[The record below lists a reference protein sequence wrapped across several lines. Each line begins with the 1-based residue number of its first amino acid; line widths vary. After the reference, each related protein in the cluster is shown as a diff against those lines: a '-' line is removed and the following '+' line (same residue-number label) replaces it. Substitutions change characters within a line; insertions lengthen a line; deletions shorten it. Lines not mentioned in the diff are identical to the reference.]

1 MKTVAQKRASADSR
15 LQFMKKFHLK
25 LELNE
30 KRARE
35 RYEWGVGEVCVIR
48 RWAEI
53 LQSLL
58 LFLMDAN
65 GFAIWIFSKKHI
77 FT

>member
-1 MKTVAQKRASADSR
+1 MGFGRGRSSAKHPGFFFSKSFTDSVVLKTVAQKRASADSR

-35 RYEWGVGEVCVIR
+35 RYE
-48 RWAEI
+48 
-53 LQSLL
+53 
-58 LFLMDAN
+58 
-65 GFAIWIFSKKHI
+65 
-77 FT
+77 

>member
-1 MKTVAQKRASADSR
+1 MGFGGGRSSAKHPGFFSKSFTDSVVMKTVAQKRASADSR

-35 RYEWGVGEVCVIR
+35 RYE
-48 RWAEI
+48 
-53 LQSLL
+53 
-58 LFLMDAN
+58 
-65 GFAIWIFSKKHI
+65 
-77 FT
+77 